1 MNVRARTTSAVL
13 GIVCTVAGCAAAIS
27 LLRDVL
33 QAPVFEAARDRP
45 AELRLLGPSAQRP
58 LGGASIRLYA
68 HVSNPNPLGLTLSQ
82 LAGSLFLEGTQ
93 AAQVNFPLGVPL
105 QAQGDAVVPL
115 DISLSF
121 SDLPNL
127 AGVAQRALTGSP
139 LAYRLNGSVTV
150 DAGALGR
157 PSFGPMNLLEGSV
170 RPFR

>member
-1 MNVRARTTSAVL
+1 MKLRPRAAAAL
-13 GIVCTVAGCAAAIS
+13 AIVCTVAGCAAANT

-33 QAPVFEAARDRP
+33 QAPVFEAAPGRQ
-45 AELRLLGPSAQRP
+45 AELRLIGPSAQRP
-58 LGGASIRLYA
+58 LGGATIRLFA
-68 HVSNPNPLGLTLSQ
+68 HVRNPNPLGLTLSQ

-93 AAQVNFPLGVPL
+93 AAQVSFPLGVPL

-121 SDLPNL
+121 SDVPNL
-127 AGVAQRALTGSP
+127 AGVAQRALTGAP
-139 LAYRLNGSVTV
+139 LAYRLDGSVTV

-157 PSFGPMNLLEGSV
+157 PSFGPMNLLAGSV